1 MSEQEKITLIDEN
14 NNEVEFILVDYL
26 EIEDQRYV
34 VLLPAE
40 DPENGAVILRI
51 DQDENGDDVLV
62 EIEDDE
68 EFDRSSLF
76 WSRRRNRVKVV

>member
-68 EFDRSSLF
+68 EFDR
-76 WSRRRNRVKVV
+76 VVAVLEQE

>member
-1 MSEQEKITLIDEN
+1 MNEQEKITLIDEN
-14 NNEVEFILVDYL
+14 NNEVEFTLVDYV

-34 VLLPAE
+34 VLLPDE
-40 DPENGAVILRI
+40 DPENGAIILRI

-68 EFDRSSLF
+68 EFDR
-76 WSRRRNRVKVV
+76 VVAVLEQEEE